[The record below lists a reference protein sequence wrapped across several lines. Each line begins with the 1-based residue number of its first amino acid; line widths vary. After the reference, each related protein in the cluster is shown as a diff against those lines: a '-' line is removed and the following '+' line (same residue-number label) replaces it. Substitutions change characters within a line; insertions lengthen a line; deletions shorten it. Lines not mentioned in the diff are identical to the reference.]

1 MYNSSL
7 LTADRATHV
16 RIVVVALTL
25 ATLIVSIGL
34 AARFGHAAGQI
45 EPTLSAPKA
54 LVAITNTSNA
64 LR

>member
-34 AARFGHAAGQI
+34 AARFGHTAGQI

-54 LVAITNTSNA
+54 LVAVTDKSRTV
-64 LR
+64 R

>member
-34 AARFGHAAGQI
+34 AARFSQTAGQI
-45 EPTLSAPKA
+45 EPTLTAPKA
-54 LVAITNTSNA
+54 LVAITDKSRTV
-64 LR
+64 R